1 MRVLI
6 VSQYFHP
13 EVFRINQLAALL
25 KTGGHEVVVLTAQP
39 NYPSGRFF
47 PGYSAFGPTKEVY
60 EGVEVLRVP
69 IFPRGRGRSWEL
81 VLNYLSFVFFAIV
94 FGIPR
99 LRGRFDVCVA
109 WCSSPITIAVPAIV
123 YRFLTRTPVAIWV
136 QDLWPETFFA
146 VTKKKNAQLSRA
158 LSTLVRWIYKNVDQ
172 IWIQSQAY
180 VPSVKAHGGREDQIE
195 FVPNWAENLYDRA
208 RWQAVEKD
216 HLPPNSLLF
225 AGNLGRAQGLET
237 IIEVIELLKKDKLEV
252 NWVLL
257 GEGTLKPWLT
267 EEVSRRGLSDRVH
280 FLPRR
285 PPSEMPKALSAA
297 TGVLVTLGH
306 DPVYAMTIPSKVQSC
321 LAAGRPILAALAGE
335 PARVVQ
341 EAGAGL
347 VAAPENAQE
356 FAKVVKD
363 FFALPEKE
371 RSEMGARGHRY
382 YSAHFT
388 QDKVVT
394 RIVELLEKMGHQ

>member
-1 MRVLI
+1 
-6 VSQYFHP
+6 
-13 EVFRINQLAALL
+13 
-25 KTGGHEVVVLTAQP
+25 
-39 NYPSGRFF
+39 
-47 PGYSAFGPTKEVY
+47 
-60 EGVEVLRVP
+60 
-69 IFPRGRGRSWEL
+69 
-81 VLNYLSFVFFAIV
+81 
-94 FGIPR
+94 
-99 LRGRFDVCVA
+99 
-109 WCSSPITIAVPAIV
+109 
-123 YRFLTRTPVAIWV
+123 
-136 QDLWPETFFA
+136 
-146 VTKKKNAQLSRA
+146 
-158 LSTLVRWIYKNVDQ
+158 
-172 IWIQSQAY
+172 
-180 VPSVKAHGGREDQIE
+180 
-195 FVPNWAENLYDRA
+195 
-208 RWQAVEKD
+208 
-216 HLPPNSLLF
+216 LF

-237 IIEVIELLKKDKLEV
+237 IIEAVDLLKKDNLDV

-267 EEVSRRGLSDRVH
+267 EEVNRRGLRDRVH

-285 PPSEMPKALSAA
+285 PPHEMPKALAAA

-306 DPVYAMTIPSKVQSC
+306 DPVYAMTIPSKVQSS

-335 PARVVQ
+335 PARVVSD
-341 EAGAGL
+341 AKAGL

-382 YSAHFT
+382 YAAHFT